1 MRYRH
6 AGVRAGQ
13 KMGKAEKQGWGPKMP
28 VYCAVASLVPTDA
41 SCTPSC
47 ANFAS
52 CESGGTDPS
61 QVERR
66 PVKREETNGL
76 AATGA
81 SGASGA
87 LVSGGWAGLRLGQD
101 NRCQQ
106 ITWHGR
112 YPAVCAWILSVFVR
126 VTPYCRAL
134 SCRCFFDMS
143 CRHRL
148 LKHPKEIFIW
158 HVGASCIVCA
168 RMLTT
173 LSSGMRVKSTHL

>member
-1 MRYRH
+1 MRNRH

-13 KMGKAEKQGWGPKMP
+13 KMGKAEKQRWGPKMP

-41 SCTPSC
+41 SCSPSC
-47 ANFAS
+47 ATFAS

-101 NRCQQ
+101 KPCQQ

-112 YPAVCAWILSVFVR
+112 
-126 VTPYCRAL
+126 
-134 SCRCFFDMS
+134 
-143 CRHRL
+143 
-148 LKHPKEIFIW
+148 
-158 HVGASCIVCA
+158 
-168 RMLTT
+168 
-173 LSSGMRVKSTHL
+173 